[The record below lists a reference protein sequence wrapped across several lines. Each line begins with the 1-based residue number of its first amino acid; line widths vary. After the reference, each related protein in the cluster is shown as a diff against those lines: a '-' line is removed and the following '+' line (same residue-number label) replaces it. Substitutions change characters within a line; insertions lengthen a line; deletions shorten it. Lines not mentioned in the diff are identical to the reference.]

1 MEENNITN
9 AKYIVLNDEAMGIV
23 NKKIGVQCVYNG
35 RNMTISM
42 KQGNY
47 RYQEILRQV
56 EAGTLTIA
64 EAD

>member
-9 AKYIVLNDEAMGIV
+9 AKYIALNDESVGIT
-23 NKKIGVQCVYNG
+23 NKKVGVQCVYNG
-35 RNMTISM
+35 RNMTITMQPS
-42 KQGNY
+42 NH